1 MDDQP
6 SRSPRRVSAHTWW
19 ICGFLFVGTALNYLD
34 RQVLALTADKIIAD
48 FHLTKESLGGIIG
61 AFRYAYG
68 IGQLFGGFLVDA
80 YGPRFVYPA
89 AGCIWSSAGLLMGLA
104 STAGLLVGFN
114 IILGAGEAFNFP
126 CALKATRDLLRPE
139 ERPLAVGIFNSGAP
153 IGALLAPIIVTVLVT
168 FYSWRVAFVATGAL
182 GFFWVGG
189 WLWYT
194 RGSADRLRG
203 TPLVLSDSLRV
214 AGRILSTS
222 GFWMLAASAII
233 INSVNYYLADWVPL
247 YLKTSRGFSFAA
259 GNVLSTVVSVGSS
272 AGSILVGLGVRK
284 LVGWGINVSAAKKW
298 SLLLCCVFMGS
309 AIAAGLTPYR
319 YWAVACLALT
329 AVGMAG
335 FMVIYMT
342 LVQDLDPAHVGVTS
356 GLLGGLGNLVYG
368 YFSPYIGKLADLHK
382 TFLLFMLIGVMP
394 WLAFL
399 AIVRAIKEEDS

>member
-1 MDDQP
+1 M
-6 SRSPRRVSAHTWW
+6 
-19 ICGFLFVGTALNYLD
+19 GTALNYLD

-48 FHLTKESLGGIIG
+48 FHLTKESLGGIIS